1 MNKSYFSQIINI
13 IFIPIILNVV
23 VSDNLDGATGLSGQV
38 HDFQLTAFLFMMLFN
53 LVNVPHRM
61 ISFIRCVKPLRRW
74 AIKYFC
80 RVSGDLDTFEEIKD
94 ALVFLYDPPL
104 VPVAGL
110 YVYITTVISQALF
123 FCHLQ
128 PILLFYLLGN
138 LILFFLINKYLVL
151 RMSKITDLIDI
162 TVFQHVATLTLNIPL
177 LYSIGSIIFLAL
189 SPTDYNFGFY
199 VPSILCL
206 IIWFLSV
213 QSPFN
218 LYTKLLDC
226 IINYCIPNKDKYSE
240 QKAN

>member
-1 MNKSYFSQIINI
+1 MNKSYFSQIVNL

-23 VSDNLDGATGLSGQV
+23 VNDNIYGATGLSGQV

-53 LVNVPHRM
+53 LINVPHR
-61 ISFIRCVKPLRRW
+61 IVSFIRCVKPLRRLT
-74 AIKYFC
+74 IKYLC
-80 RVSGDLDTFEEIKD
+80 RVTGDLDTFDEIRD

-110 YVYITTVISQALF
+110 YVYITTVISQAVF

-138 LILFFLINKYLVL
+138 LVLFFLINKYLVL

-162 TVFQHVATLTLNIPL
+162 TVFHHVANLTLNISL
-177 LYSIGSIIFLAL
+177 LYGVGSITFLAL
-189 SPTDYNFGFY
+189 SETEYEFGFY
-199 VPSILCL
+199 VPSILC
-206 IIWFLSV
+206 IVVWFLSI

-218 LYTKLLDC
+218 LFSRLVDC
-226 IINYCIPNKDKYSE
+226 IIKRFIY
-240 QKAN
+240 